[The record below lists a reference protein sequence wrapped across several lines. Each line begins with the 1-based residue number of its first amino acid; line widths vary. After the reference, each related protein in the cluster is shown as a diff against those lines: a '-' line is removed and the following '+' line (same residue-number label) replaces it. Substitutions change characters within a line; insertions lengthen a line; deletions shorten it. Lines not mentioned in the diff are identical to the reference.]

1 MNIFLKVLKKLIK
14 EKLSELSANLKW
26 KSETYGYNTKLS
38 IDQKNVVDKLEE
50 DIVLFKDT
58 GNDEND
64 LLSIIALIDTAR
76 IKIQSIRELY
86 GEPRDKG
93 ESVTCLNNL
102 KNHSNDFL
110 GKLKKFEF
118 NLLNKSY
125 SETPENLVYYHAAIY
140 LGDEIFTPKTGIDYE
155 IRTKKEEQLAVRLQA
170 LSERINPS
178 HNLEE
183 QRKRALQVLQ
193 DLAQDNQN
201 AIKKDKGF
209 SLPGLSFWG
218 VGVVTPSDWFSSGE
232 GRFGVEFNTAVRTIQ
247 AMNETQFEKPV
258 VKQTA
263 TKQED
268 VKSTDTKQPVTKQ
281 EDTTPSVVKKT
292 EEFEEEDEENS
303 SEHSHTI

>member
-1 MNIFLKVLKKLIK
+1 MNIFLKVLKKLMK

-26 KSETYGYNTKLS
+26 KSETIGYNTKLS
-38 IDQKNVVDKLEE
+38 IDQKNVIDKLEE
-50 DIVLFKDT
+50 SIVLFKDS
-58 GNDEND
+58 GNDEAD
-64 LLSIIALIDTAR
+64 LLSINALIDTAR
-76 IKIQSIRELY
+76 IQIHSIRESY

-110 GKLKKFEF
+110 GKLKKFDF
-118 NLLNKSY
+118 DLLNKAY
-125 SETPENLVYYHAAIY
+125 TETPENIVYYHAAIY
-140 LGDEIFTPKTGIDYE
+140 LGDEIFSPRTGIDYE
-155 IRTKKEEQLAVRLQA
+155 IRTKKEVQLAVRLQA

-218 VGVVTPSDWFSSGE
+218 VSVVTPSDWFSSGE

-247 AMNETQFEKPV
+247 GMTESQFERPT
-258 VKQTA
+258 VKQTTA
-263 TKQED
+263 KQEE
-268 VKSTDTKQPVTKQ
+268 TK
-281 EDTTPSVVKKT
+281 PSDVKKT
-292 EEFEEEDEENS
+292 EATDEEDEEHS
-303 SEHSHTI
+303 SENTHTL

>member
-26 KSETYGYNTKLS
+26 KSESYGYNTKLS
-38 IDQKNVVDKLEE
+38 IDQKDVIDKLEE
-50 DIVLFKDT
+50 SIVLFKDT
-58 GNDEND
+58 GNDEAD
-64 LLSIIALIDTAR
+64 LLSINTLIDSAR
-76 IKIQSIRELY
+76 IKIQSIRESY

-110 GKLKKFEF
+110 GKLKKFDF
-118 NLLNKSY
+118 DLLNKAY
-125 SETPENLVYYHAAIY
+125 TETPENIVYYHAAIY
-140 LGDEIFTPKTGIDYE
+140 LGDEIFSPRTGIDYE
-155 IRTKKEEQLAVRLQA
+155 IRTKKEGQLAVRLQA
-170 LSERINPS
+170 LSERINPT

-218 VGVVTPSDWFSSGE
+218 VSVVTPSDWFNSGE

-247 AMNETQFEKPV
+247 GMTESQFERPT
-258 VKQTA
+258 VKQTTA
-263 TKQED
+263 KQD
-268 VKSTDTKQPVTKQ
+268 DSKSSDG
-281 EDTTPSVVKKT
+281 KKT
-292 EEFEEEDEENS
+292 ETTGEEDEEHS
-303 SEHSHTI
+303 SENTHTL